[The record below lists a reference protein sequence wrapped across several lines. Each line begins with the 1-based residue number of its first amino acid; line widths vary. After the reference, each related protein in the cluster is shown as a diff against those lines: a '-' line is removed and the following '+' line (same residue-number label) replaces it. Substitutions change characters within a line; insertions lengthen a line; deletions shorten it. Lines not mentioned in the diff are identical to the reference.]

1 MASSEDSAS
10 CFFNCSNA
18 SKTLQTTSRT
28 RIDKI
33 ILSSIRTGDGLHEKL
48 TDSQSILCHKN
59 CVSTYTSEQVIEHD
73 PPSKR
78 SRRSDAGDFDFQ
90 KHCIFCGNQC
100 EQLDARNPQRWRK
113 VVQCRTAD
121 RGKNRMS
128 FTQTVLLACD
138 KRDGLQ
144 ADEVRRRVQGA
155 VSDLHAADGQYHLDC
170 YNTFMAP
177 RAVET
182 DVKSSENTAVVDT
195 AFSKVVEEKE
205 RDKGHLWNSV
215 DLMGMYSSFGGDKM
229 SRRQLVVCVTKRF
242 APELVRLSGN
252 GYASLLVFNG
262 HLPHILKAVEDTDDD
277 NPEVKHIAEC
287 IVQ

>member
-1 MASSEDSAS
+1 MDLASSEDSAS

-144 ADEVRRRVQGA
+144 AARYDVESR
-155 VSDLHAADGQYHLDC
+155 GQFRTY
-170 YNTFMAP
+170 T
-177 RAVET
+177 R
-182 DVKSSENTAVVDT
+182 
-195 AFSKVVEEKE
+195 
-205 RDKGHLWNSV
+205 
-215 DLMGMYSSFGGDKM
+215 LM
-229 SRRQLVVCVTKRF
+229 
-242 APELVRLSGN
+242 
-252 GYASLLVFNG
+252 
-262 HLPHILKAVEDTDDD
+262 D
-277 NPEVKHIAEC
+277 NI
-287 IVQ
+287 I